1 METPTEKASWF
12 NMNLIGLVLIVGSFV
27 VSLGMVITRSAGS
40 RGPVANT
47 DETRKVITI
56 MHWQL
61 EPGYR
66 EALQS
71 VIDEYNQLPHV
82 MAANVEVRQLDVT
95 ERVYGQILNVH
106 AVSGTAPDLCER
118 GMTSL
123 VQGSGVALFFDA
135 LGDIAEKPNPY
146 NTKEYLPERLSDE
159 EVQEMTNLPW
169 GETFID
175 GMLSGWLP
183 ELQDYYSAPTSFVG
197 SVRLY
202 YNEKLFAEA
211 IQELQAAS
219 HASPRPAWYE
229 ALFLKT
235 GPDGQE
241 TGYVQDTPEVQAWID
256 SGETPETL
264 GRTLML
270 CQAIHKLARDRGD
283 SQLVPIAG
291 SSYTDRMFAQKY
303 LVPFTA
309 AYATELNRD
318 HDKTV
323 SSLETWAG
331 WEKGMW
337 SFQDERLLA
346 YFDCI
351 RELCRHFPAGF
362 LGLDREQARRR
373 FVTGNAGMIATGLW
387 DAKSLYI
394 ASEGEPV
401 TEDSPA
407 LPGEPVTEFEGRKV
421 KNHRFGVSTMP
432 FPIPG
437 PGERW
442 SQYTPYDTNSA
453 TANGAGN
460 YMVYQRSPNKKWAI
474 DFLHFM
480 TCLRINERLNSESG
494 WLPIIV
500 KAKMAAQSADFAPD
514 PKGLSPNGHIN
525 FFSAEANQ
533 IASRYGGELKSYL
546 SGDITYEQLVQV
558 MQVAITDGRT
568 GYRRA
573 AYDYWQKERDRVR
586 SLESMINVQAAR
598 SLLLDRKDA
607 PQKIQRGVMQSG
619 KLHNAVETRFFWKED
634 HPDEPFPE
642 F

>member
-1 METPTEKASWF
+1 MEKRSWL
-12 NMNLIGLVLIVGSFV
+12 NMNMIGLLLIVGSFV
-27 VSLGMVITRSAGS
+27 VSLGMVVGRSFDGS
-40 RGPVANT
+40 GVSQ
-47 DETRKVITI
+47 ETGEKKKVVTI

-66 EALQS
+66 EALQK
-71 VIDEYNQLPHV
+71 VIDEYNQLPHIV
-82 MAANVEVRQLDVT
+82 EANVEVRQLDVT

-106 AVSGTAPDLCER
+106 AVSGTAPDICER

-135 LGDIAEKPNPY
+135 LGDVAEKPNPY
-146 NTKEYLPERLSDE
+146 NTKQYLPERLSDE
-159 EVQEMTNLPW
+159 EANEMATLPW

-183 ELQDYYSAPTSFVG
+183 ELQDYYSVPTSFVG

-202 YNEKLFAEA
+202 YNENLFQDA
-211 IQELQAAS
+211 IKELQAAS
-219 HASPRPAWYE
+219 HAVPRPDWYE

-235 GPDGQE
+235 GPDGKQ
-241 TGYVQDTPEVQAWID
+241 TGYVQDSAEVQAWVD

-291 SSYTDRMFAQKY
+291 SSYTDRMFAQQY

-309 AYATELNRD
+309 QYGQALNRD
-318 HDKTV
+318 YDKNVTSV
-323 SSLETWAG
+323 ETWAG
-331 WEKGMW
+331 WAKGIW
-337 SFQDERLLA
+337 SFNDERLVA
-346 YFDCI
+346 YYDCI
-351 RELCRHFPAGF
+351 SELCRHFPAGF

-373 FVTGNAGMIATGLW
+373 FVTGKAGMIATGIW

-401 TEDSPA
+401 TEDNPA
-407 LPGEPVTEFEGRKV
+407 RPGEVVTEFEGQQV
-421 KNHRFGVSTMP
+421 KNHRFGVSTMT

-437 PGERW
+437 PDERW
-442 SQYTPYDTNSA
+442 GEYAPYKANSA
-453 TANGAGN
+453 TANGAGP

-480 TCLRINERLNSESG
+480 TSLRINEQLNRDSG

-500 KAKMAAQSADFAPD
+500 KAKMARESADFAPD
-514 PKGLSPNGHIN
+514 PKGLSPFEHIN
-525 FFSAEANQ
+525 FFSGEANQ
-533 IASRYGGELKSYL
+533 IASRYSGELKSFL
-546 SGDITYEQLVQV
+546 SGDLTLEQLVQTTE
-558 MQVAITDGRT
+558 VAITDERT
-568 GYRRA
+568 GYKRA
-573 AYDYWQKERDRVR
+573 VYDYWQKERDRVR
-586 SLESMINVQAAR
+586 SLESMINVQVAR
-598 SLLLDRKDA
+598 SLLLNRKDA
-607 PQKIQRGVMQSG
+607 PEKIQRGVMQSA
-619 KLHNAVETRFFWKED
+619 KLHNAVETRFFWLQEN
-634 HPDEPFPE
+634 PDEPFPE
-642 F
+642 Y